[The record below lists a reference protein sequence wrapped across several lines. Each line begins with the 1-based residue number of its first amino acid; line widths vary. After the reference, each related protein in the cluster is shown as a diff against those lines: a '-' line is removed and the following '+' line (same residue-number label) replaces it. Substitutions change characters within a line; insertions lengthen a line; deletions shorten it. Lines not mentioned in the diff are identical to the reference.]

1 MSGHV
6 VYSVVIAVFVAIY
19 FLVVGDLFGGAGSF
33 VIFVGKHAPTISD
46 DAQILGDLSPT
57 AFTAFIIVF
66 APNKYAQR
74 GSLLLYILLF
84 TMIYFMYVHF
94 TSFVKDDGI
103 HVLVANDLD
112 SNVVQSDAIV
122 KTVRTA
128 VDGMRVCIAMALAAL
143 SGIWLQAIIRGT
155 ISKQGRRIFYRD

>member
-6 VYSVVIAVFVAIY
+6 VYSFVITVFAAVY
-19 FLVVGDLFGGAGSF
+19 FLVVGDLFGGAGDF
-33 VIFVGKHAPTISD
+33 VIFIGKHAPIVSD
-46 DAQILGDLSPT
+46 DAQILGDFSPA
-57 AFTAFIIVF
+57 AFTAFMVVF
-66 APNKYAQR
+66 APNKYEQR
-74 GSLLLYILLF
+74 RSLLLYIALF
-84 TMIYFMYVHF
+84 IMMYFMYVHF
-94 TSFVKDDGI
+94 TSFVKGDEI

-143 SGIWLQAIIRGT
+143 TGIWSQAIVRGA
-155 ISKQGRRIFYRD
+155 ISKQGRRVFML